1 MPVLLSKKLI
11 DLIGVMHQH
20 LFSPISKQSGPQ
32 IGILHLL
39 LFFRLIML
47 GFFAW
52 LQSGYFIGEK
62 FDLEFEFRIF
72 CLAVIMISFF
82 QLIFLRRAKSTVL
95 IGALQLSVD
104 ILLLTYVLGV
114 TNNSSSFSFYLVLI
128 VCASLVTNALSA
140 VSLAAL
146 SGLCYAALMNG
157 LFLHNSEI
165 SKGVSTFEILISYMA
180 LVVAALVA
188 AMYAK
193 GLERINTSIAEQN
206 KELEKATAQQMQL
219 MNSLA
224 EGVITI
230 DVNSAITGVNEA
242 AKTILGLASYSSN
255 HLIGKDLRS
264 TFQSAGVSD
273 LKPLSLLD
281 QEGSCELRY
290 GTGGEES
297 VLRCSALEIGDEG
310 SGDNGR
316 VIFLSD
322 VSEFKSMESRLEFH
336 ERMTR
341 LLVDFDQYATSSSD
355 LSFELVGVSTP
366 VEEVRTLVRKLGP
379 SDAPALILGESGTGK
394 ELVARSLHSCSARSN
409 MPFIPVNC
417 GAIPESLIESELF
430 GHKRGSFTGA
440 DRDTLGLFREAEG
453 GTLFLDEIGELP
465 LHLQAKLLRAL
476 QDKVVR
482 PVGAS
487 KEIPV
492 DVRIIAAT
500 NRNLK
505 EDVKNGLFRE
515 DLYYRLRVVEIS
527 VPPLRARRDDIPL
540 LIVHFLEKEGYSKGE
555 AARVSP
561 EALNLLVQYDY
572 PGNIRELENIVARAC
587 VLGGGGLLPETLPE
601 EVRFFKPSAQSC
613 TEPQRGNVDFS
624 SNELLPIDLEALLE
638 NLERKYLLIALSRAD
653 GVKKDAARLLG
664 LNFRSFRYRLKKY
677 GIDDTDEHQQPG
689 PLEN

>member
-1 MPVLLSKKLI
+1 
-11 DLIGVMHQH
+11 MHQH

-32 IGILHLL
+32 IRILHLL
-39 LFFRLIML
+39 LFFRLLML
-47 GFFAW
+47 GFFAG
-52 LQSGYFIGEK
+52 LQSGYFVGEK
-62 FDLEFEFRIF
+62 FDLELEFRIF
-72 CLAVIMISFF
+72 CLAVILVTFF
-82 QLIFLRRAKSTVL
+82 QLVFLRRAKSTVL

-140 VSLAAL
+140 LSLAAL

-157 LFLHNSEI
+157 LFLDSSQI
-165 SKGVSTFEILISYMA
+165 SNGVSTFEILISYMA

-193 GLERINTSIAEQN
+193 GLERINISIVEQN
-206 KELEKATAQQMQL
+206 KELEKATAQQLQL

-224 EGVITI
+224 EGVITL

-255 HLIGKDLRS
+255 HLIGKDLKS

-290 GTGGEES
+290 GASGVES
-297 VLRCSALEIGDEG
+297 VLRCSALDIGDDG
-310 SGDNGR
+310 SSDNGR
-316 VIFLSD
+316 VIFISD
-322 VSEFKSMESRLEFH
+322 VSELKSMESRLEFH

-341 LLVDFDQYATSSSD
+341 LLVDFDQSTSTNSLDSP
-355 LSFELVGVSTP
+355 FVLVGVSTP

-394 ELVARSLHSCSARSN
+394 ELVARSLHSCSSRSK

-430 GHKRGSFTGA
+430 GHKRGAFTGA

-527 VPPLRARRDDIPL
+527 VPSLRARRDDIPL
-540 LIVHFLEKEGYSKGE
+540 LIAHFLEKEGYSRGE

-561 EALNLLVQYDY
+561 EALTLLVQYDY

-601 EVRFFKPSAQSC
+601 EVRYFKPSGQGGS
-613 TEPQRGNVDFS
+613 EPQRGNSDFS
-624 SNELLPIDLEALLE
+624 CNELLPIDLESLLE
-638 NLERKYLLIALSRAD
+638 DLEKKYLLIALSRTD
-653 GVKKDAARLLG
+653 GLKKDAARLLG

-677 GIDDTDEHQQPG
+677 GIDDTDEHSQLG
-689 PLEN
+689 ASDGH